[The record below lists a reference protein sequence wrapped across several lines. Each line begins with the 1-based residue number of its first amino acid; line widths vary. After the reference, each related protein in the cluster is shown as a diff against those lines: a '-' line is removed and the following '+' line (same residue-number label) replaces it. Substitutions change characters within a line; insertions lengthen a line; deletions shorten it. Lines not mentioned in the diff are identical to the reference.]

1 MVKDF
6 DQPPLKALIQNNFS
20 VIAIDIRGDK
30 EVAINAEYTLSE
42 KEFSSEIGVR
52 YTPTV
57 TSSSSSKK
65 LFLNQGNIAYAV
77 PPVTTPVFACTIPTN
92 NINKILKIMRTV
104 NHFTSF

>member
-30 EVAINAEYTLSE
+30 EVAINAEYTLSD
-42 KEFSSEIGVR
+42 
-52 YTPTV
+52 
-57 TSSSSSKK
+57 
-65 LFLNQGNIAYAV
+65 AV

-92 NINKILKIMRTV
+92 NINKIIIFKVFIIFFL
-104 NHFTSF
+104 HFPLS